1 MTKSRNK
8 RSFFLFFAF
17 FFFAVSQ
24 FLTFFLLYRAAV
36 NIHWYFSGPRLDL
49 TDFSQFYQA
58 GQLILSKQAHAVYN
72 PDVQETWCLGLIYPH
87 IPVKGLFYNQSVPFL
102 YLFCIPYG
110 LLPYNTAYIV
120 WCLSTGLMS
129 LIALTLLLNQCISK
143 PGLKNRAFI
152 CLFLAMTYSS
162 IPAYLTVWHGQTT
175 YLMVTCMALSMYFLL
190 RGKESLCGF
199 WLSLSTVKPQYILLP
214 LVALLGLNQR
224 RALIALFLTEAALF
238 ALAGCFMGF
247 ENILHY
253 PLTLISAESSSRF
266 VGVNP
271 HVMASLRGILS
282 ASMTHNHKLAML
294 ITVIALFASLIPV
307 LILGRKIVKGT
318 GAINSSTY
326 ELRRNFYL
334 AFVYMLALVLSPHT
348 HYFDCLLVAVPAAL
362 TIRPWLTA
370 REKTNEGSKIDTD
383 TDTAPESR
391 DKPGQEPDA
400 VSAAEIA
407 VASQK
412 SYKVLVGL
420 LLAYP
425 YLSWVYNFA
434 LGSMEAEGIA
444 FLCTNIALTVALFR
458 VLIKIP
464 KQVEQK

>member
-8 RSFFLFFAF
+8 TSFFVFFAF
-17 FFFAVSQ
+17 FFFVISQ

-58 GQLILSKQAHAVYN
+58 GQLIVSKQAHQVYN
-72 PDVQETWCLGLIYPH
+72 PDVQEAWCLGLIYPH

-110 LLPYNTAYIV
+110 FLPYNVAYIA

-129 LIALTLLLNQCISK
+129 ILALALLLHQSTQD
-143 PGLKNRAFI
+143 LKNRGLDSRGFI

-175 YLMVTCMALSMYFLL
+175 FLMVTCMALSMYFLL
-190 RGKESLCGF
+190 RGKEILCGV
-199 WLSLSTVKPQYILLP
+199 WLALSTVKPQYILLP
-214 LVALLGLNQR
+214 MVSLLGLNQR
-224 RALIALFLTEAALF
+224 KAFIALFLTEAALF

-247 ENILHY
+247 DNILHY

-271 HVMASLRGILS
+271 HVMASLRGLLS

-294 ITVIALFASLIPV
+294 ITVLALFASLIPV
-307 LILGRKIVKGT
+307 MILGRKFVT
-318 GAINSSTY
+318 AQFY
-326 ELRRNFYL
+326 ELKRNFYL

-362 TIRPWLTA
+362 TIKPWLLKRLT
-370 REKTNEGSKIDTD
+370 RQEKSDENTS
-383 TDTAPESR
+383 P
-391 DKPGQEPDA
+391 
-400 VSAAEIA
+400 EIA
-407 VASQK
+407 LLISEEKA
-412 SYKVLVGL
+412 YKVYVGL
-420 LLAYP
+420 LIAYP
-425 YLSWVYNFA
+425 YLSWFYNFA

-444 FLCTNIALTVALFR
+444 FLCTNIALTIALMR
-458 VLIKIP
+458 VLINLSNKAP
-464 KQVEQK
+464 K

>member
-1 MTKSRNK
+1 MIKSRNK
-8 RSFFLFFAF
+8 TSFFIFFAF
-17 FFFAVSQ
+17 FFFVVSQ

-58 GQLILSKQAHAVYN
+58 GQLIVSKQAHQVYN
-72 PDVQETWCLGLIYPH
+72 PDVQEAWCLGLIYPH

-110 LLPYNTAYIV
+110 LLPYNIAYIV

-129 LIALTLLLNQCISK
+129 LLALTLLLSQSTK
-143 PGLKNRAFI
+143 SLKERGLNIRGFI

-190 RGKESLCGF
+190 RGKEILCGF
-199 WLSLSTVKPQYILLP
+199 WLALSTVKPQYILLP
-214 LVALLGLNQR
+214 MVALLGLNQR
-224 RALIALFLTEAALF
+224 KAFIALLLTEAVLF

-247 ENILHY
+247 DNILHY

-294 ITVIALFASLIPV
+294 ITVLALFASLIPV
-307 LILGRKIVKGT
+307 LILGRKIT
-318 GAINSSTY
+318 NNQLY
-326 ELRRNFYL
+326 EQKRNFYL

-362 TIRPWLTA
+362 TIKPWLG
-370 REKTNEGSKIDTD
+370 RGLKEENS
-383 TDTAPESR
+383 
-391 DKPGQEPDA
+391 DKANG
-400 VSAAEIA
+400 AATELLI
-407 VASQK
+407 SEQK
-412 SYKVLVGL
+412 AYKVFVWL

-425 YLSWVYNFA
+425 YLSWFYNFA

-444 FLCTNIALTVALFR
+444 FLCTNIVLTIALLR
-458 VLIKIP
+458 VLVNLSKKNP
-464 KQVEQK
+464 N